1 MTTKIR
7 DRRPISEE
15 RNSSLGFEGARPRA
29 ATVSMCRYTIPHSPI
44 WKPLAEPA
52 TSLPDL
58 ILPPSGP
65 VSIRLT
71 RTTSRLS
78 CLEERLASSAPSNSI
93 IMSFDSESSA
103 PLLGGR
109 LQSSKYPEFTLLEEE
124 IPTDHKLSTGSY
136 TPHVSRPHKLF
147 TGMDDQEEETP
158 TYHSPHADDTPDAF
172 GASPVLLSCLR
183 DIARM
188 SRPQSGM

>member
-1 MTTKIR
+1 MVSDLR
-7 DRRPISEE
+7 LVSEE
-15 RNSSLGFEGARPRA
+15 RSSSLGFEGARPRA

-65 VSIRLT
+65 FTMGLT

-78 CLEERLASSAPSNSI
+78 CLDERLASSAPSNSR

-103 PLLGGR
+103 PLFGGS
-109 LQSSKYPEFTLLEEE
+109 LQSSQAPEFTLLEEE
-124 IPTDHKLSTGSY
+124 NPTEHKLSTGSY
-136 TPHVSRPHKLF
+136 TPYVLRPDKLF
-147 TGMDDQEEETP
+147 TGMDDQEEETL
-158 TYHSPHADDTPDAF
+158 TNHSVHDDDTPAGF
-172 GASPVLLSCLR
+172 SASPVLISCLR

-188 SRPQSGM
+188 SRPQSSM